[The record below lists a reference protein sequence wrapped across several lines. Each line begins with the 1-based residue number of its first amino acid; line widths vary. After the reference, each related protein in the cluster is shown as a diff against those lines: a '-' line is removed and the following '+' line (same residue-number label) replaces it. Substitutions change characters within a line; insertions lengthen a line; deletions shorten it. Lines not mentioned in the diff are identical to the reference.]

1 MKGPDFVVRAIC
13 AFQIT
18 FSEDRYDQ
26 YVSSYYGSDI
36 QYDRHP
42 CLLALGERIRAF
54 NRVTSCVQIK
64 IKRNACLASNA
75 SLSVSLR
82 LRSVVLYEVVAVV

>member
-13 AFQIT
+13 VFQIT

-54 NRVTSCVQIK
+54 NTVIFYVQIK
-64 IKRNACLASNA
+64 IKSKSCMASKA
-75 SLSVSLR
+75 SPSVSLR
-82 LRSVVLYEVVAVV
+82 VMSVVLYEVVTAV